1 MEDISAT
8 SLPRQLAG
16 DLLRIGAV
24 SLAPDAPFTWSSGR
38 KAPIYCDNRLTLAF
52 PSVRE
57 HIAEGFMQCLHDNT
71 LTPEVVAGTATAG
84 IPHAAW
90 LADQL
95 GAPMAY
101 VRSRAKEHGKGRQIE
116 GASVEGQS
124 VVLVED
130 LISTGGSAMEA
141 VEALQQAGAQVEAV
155 LAIFTYGL
163 PAAEHQFE
171 PSSLPLYTLT
181 TFDALLEVAVEEGRL
196 ASRDLKT
203 LRQWRD
209 DPAGWSEQAAARAQA
224 EE

>member
-1 MEDISAT
+1 MENTSAT
-8 SLPRQLAG
+8 SLHRQLAG

-24 SLAPDAPFTWSSGR
+24 SLAPDTPFTWSSGR
-38 KAPIYCDNRLTLAF
+38 KAPIYCDNRLTLAY

-57 HIAEGFMQCLHDNT
+57 HIAEGFVQCLRDNA
-71 LTPEVVAGTATAG
+71 LAPEVISGTATAG

-90 LADQL
+90 LAGRL
-95 GAPMAY
+95 EAPMAY

-130 LISTGGSAMEA
+130 LVSTGGSAMEA

-163 PAAEHQFE
+163 PAAKRQFE
-171 PSSLPLYTLT
+171 PGTLPLYTLT
-181 TFDALLEVAVEEGRL
+181 TFDDLLEVAVEEGRL
-196 ASRDLKT
+196 ASHALET
-203 LRQWRD
+203 LRRWRR
-209 DPAGWSEQAAARAQA
+209 DPAGWSDQQAASPALD
-224 EE
+224 